1 MFGIFRKAKMMQA
14 IESCQKLIK
23 ELTDDPILTEEEK
36 RLLPHINLF
45 KNIAKDYKKTGLT
58 HWGGMA
64 WFCSEMVLRGIRKI
78 KQGESIKPNV
88 YEITNKLAYNCM
100 VISVIAENFNITEMD
115 KGAIVSAHDIAMQW
129 IEVKNVSKDFL
140 KPV

>member
-23 ELTDDPILTEEEK
+23 E
-36 RLLPHINLF
+36 
-45 KNIAKDYKKTGLT
+45 LT